1 MIIDFLIK
9 RLWKDSIRNILFCII
24 LFYPLIEIIF
34 YLKDIPL
41 GEKVYYPDYSFF
53 LMCNT
58 AGTGHMF
65 QTILLWFM
73 PIYCLVLTADDCIE
87 DYNLG
92 LRNVIISK
100 IGKKKYVQ
108 SHLAKSFIYTFIL
121 VLGALVIN
129 LVMVHIIFAGGQ
141 FSPFADEGNFASLFY
156 QWEVNHTLLTNILFL
171 IITAFMCG
179 LIAMVGTI
187 NAIMIHNKK
196 IVYGVT
202 MVFWFIPFL
211 QKKSLMYLFQ
221 PHSEYVLDTLLPIGV
236 TVSCVYI
243 VYILF
248 GYFKEVH
255 FGKTTI

>member
-1 MIIDFLIK
+1 MITGFFIK
-9 RLWKDSIRNILFCII
+9 RLWKDPIRNILFFII
-24 LFYPLIEIIF
+24 LFYPLVEIVF

-41 GEKVYYPDYSFF
+41 GGKVYYPDYSFF

-58 AGTGHMF
+58 AGIGHMF
-65 QTILLWFM
+65 QALLLWFM

-87 DYNLG
+87 DNNLG

-100 IGKKKYVQ
+100 IGKKRYVL

-121 VLGALVIN
+121 VLGALFIN
-129 LVMVHIIFAGGQ
+129 LVMVHIIFAGGK
-141 FSPFADEGNFASLFY
+141 FSPFTDEGNFVSLFY
-156 QWEVNHTLLTNILFL
+156 QWEVNHTLLTNILFSL
-171 IITAFMCG
+171 ITASMCG

-187 NAIMIHNKK
+187 SAIMIRSKK
-196 IVYGVT
+196 VVYGIT

-211 QKKSLMYLFQ
+211 QKNSLMYLFQ
-221 PHSEYVLDTLLPIGV
+221 PHSEYVLDTLVPIGV

-255 FGKTTI
+255 FGKSTI